1 MKKILLACGSGV
13 CTSTAAA
20 NKLKTEL
27 EKRGKAG
34 MFTITQCKVAECV
47 VKSADYDLLV
57 ATTTVP
63 NTVKCPYVM
72 GLPFLTGIGIDKTVD
87 KCIEILGI

>member
-27 EKRGKAG
+27 EKRGKGG

-63 NTVKCPYVM
+63 NTCLLYTSMRV
-72 GLPFLTGIGIDKTVD
+72 LAARRASWSQL
-87 KCIEILGI
+87 L

>member
-34 MFTITQCKVAECV
+34 GQFLPVGGAGGSRQGQAAVLGV
-47 VKSADYDLLV
+47 GVLLQ
-57 ATTTVP
+57 P
-63 NTVKCPYVM
+63 R
-72 GLPFLTGIGIDKTVD
+72 L
-87 KCIEILGI
+87 